1 MSMNL
6 SRRTVVR
13 IISFL
18 TAGVLALAVTVL
30 TQRSAL
36 AYERQQNANTYL
48 RAFDQLTSS
57 VDKLDAALEK
67 CVYATSPAIVSALS
81 AQIYAEAL
89 SAQQAL
95 GELPYAN
102 LQLEQ
107 TAAFVAKTGD
117 YASALSRSVLQNDG
131 YSGDELDSVKALHQ
145 AAAELKERLHTLEN
159 QLYDGTATLEDV
171 EAVTKRLSQ
180 LTEEGDVL
188 ADSSY
193 QDIEAEFP
201 EMPTLIYD
209 GPFSEHLQSRTAAM
223 LEGADSVSQEEA
235 RSLAADWLGV
245 DAADLTGEADM
256 NGKLPCYVFSALL
269 EDGSSTIYVTKQG
282 GQVLAWGNGRAV
294 GAETMD
300 AQQGVKAARRYL
312 EGHGITGMEES
323 YFIDQGS
330 CLTVNFA
337 ATQDGVTCYPDLIKV
352 EVALDTGSVVGYE
365 AEGYLMNHTRRTD
378 TVPAVTAEEAQGVV
392 SGELEVL
399 SCQLA
404 IVPTDGEGEVLC
416 WEFKCENEDGLHY
429 IVYVNAATGAEYRLF
444 RLVEDESG
452 TLVL

>member
-6 SRRTVVR
+6 RRRTVVR

-30 TQRSAL
+30 NQRSAL
-36 AYERQQNANTYL
+36 AYQRQQNTNTYL

-67 CVYATSPAIVSALS
+67 CVYATSPATVSALS

-89 SAQQAL
+89 AAQQAL

-117 YASALSRSVLQNDG
+117 YAAALARSVLQNDG
-131 YSGDELDSVKALHQ
+131 YSGEELSSVKALHQ
-145 AAAELKERLHTLEN
+145 AAQQLKERLHTLES

-209 GPFSEHLQSRTAAM
+209 GPFSEHLQTRTAAM
-223 LEGADSVSQEEA
+223 LEGTEQVSQEEA
-235 RSLAADWLGV
+235 RGLAADWL
-245 DAADLTGEADM
+245 AADPSDLTGEADM
-256 NGKLPCYVFSALL
+256 NGKLPCYVFSASL
-269 EDGSSTIYVTKQG
+269 EGGSATIYVTKQG

-300 AQQGVKAARRYL
+300 AEQGVAAARRYL
-312 EGHGITGMEES
+312 EIHGITGMEES
-323 YFIDQGS
+323 YFIDQGN

-352 EVALDTGSVVGYE
+352 EVALDTGAVVGYE
-365 AEGYLMNHTRRTD
+365 ASGYLMNHTRRTD
-378 TVPAVTAEEAQGVV
+378 TVPAVTAEEAVRVV

-399 SCQLA
+399 SRQLA
-404 IVPTDGEGEVLC
+404 IVPTDGEDEVLC
-416 WEFKCENEDGLHY
+416 WEFKCENEEGLHY
-429 IVYVNAATGAEYRLF
+429 IVYVSAATGEEHRLF

-452 TLVL
+452 TLVI

>member
-6 SRRTVVR
+6 RRRTVVR

-30 TQRSAL
+30 SQRSAL
-36 AYERQQNANTYL
+36 AYQRQQNANTYL

-67 CVYATSPAIVSALS
+67 CVYATSPATVSALS

-89 SAQQAL
+89 AAQQAL

-117 YASALSRSVLQNDG
+117 YASALARSVLQNEG
-131 YSGDELDSVKALHQ
+131 YSEDELESVKALHQ
-145 AAAELKERLHTLEN
+145 AAEQLKERLHTLESR
-159 QLYDGTATLEDV
+159 LYDGTATLEDV

-209 GPFSEHLQSRTAAM
+209 GPFSEHLQTRTAAM
-223 LEGADSVSQEEA
+223 LEGTEQVSQEEA
-235 RSLAADWLGV
+235 RRLAADWLAV
-245 DAADLTGEADM
+245 EPSDLTGETDM
-256 NGKLPCYVFSALL
+256 NGKLPCYVFSTSL
-269 EDGSSTIYVTKQG
+269 EGSSATIYVTKQG
-282 GQVLAWGNGRAV
+282 GPGAGLGQRPHRGGGNHR
-294 GAETMD
+294 
-300 AQQGVKAARRYL
+300 
-312 EGHGITGMEES
+312 
-323 YFIDQGS
+323 
-330 CLTVNFA
+330 C
-337 ATQDGVTCYPDLIKV
+337 
-352 EVALDTGSVVGYE
+352 
-365 AEGYLMNHTRRTD
+365 
-378 TVPAVTAEEAQGVV
+378 
-392 SGELEVL
+392 
-399 SCQLA
+399 
-404 IVPTDGEGEVLC
+404 
-416 WEFKCENEDGLHY
+416 
-429 IVYVNAATGAEYRLF
+429 
-444 RLVEDESG
+444 
-452 TLVL
+452 

>member
-6 SRRTVVR
+6 RRRTVVR

-30 TQRSAL
+30 NQRSAL
-36 AYERQQNANTYL
+36 AYQRQQNVNTYL

-67 CVYATSPAIVSALS
+67 CVYATSPATVSALS

-89 SAQQAL
+89 AAQQAL

-117 YASALSRSVLQNDG
+117 YASALARSVLQNDG
-131 YSGDELDSVKALHQ
+131 YSGNELESVKALHQ
-145 AAAELKERLHTLEN
+145 AAEQLKERLHTLES

-209 GPFSEHLQSRTAAM
+209 GPFSEHLQTRTAAM
-223 LEGADSVSQEEA
+223 LEGTQQVSQEEA
-235 RSLAADWLGV
+235 RRLAADWLAV
-245 DAADLTGEADM
+245 EPSDLTGETDM

-269 EDGSSTIYVTKQG
+269 EGSSVTIYVTKQG
-282 GQVLAWGNGRAV
+282 GQVLAWGSGRTV

-300 AQQGVKAARRYL
+300 AGQGVAAARRYL
-312 EGHGITGMEES
+312 EGHGITGMAES
-323 YFIDQGS
+323 YFIDQGN

-352 EVALDTGSVVGYE
+352 EVALDTGAVVGYE
-365 AEGYLMNHTRRTD
+365 ASGYLMNHTRRID
-378 TVPAVTAEEAQGVV
+378 TVPAVTAEEAVQVV

-399 SCQLA
+399 SHQLA
-404 IVPTDGEGEVLC
+404 IVPTDGEDEVLC
-416 WEFKCENEDGLHY
+416 WEFKCENEEGLHY
-429 IVYVNAATGAEYRLF
+429 IVYVNAATGEEHRLF

-452 TLVL
+452 TLVI